1 MTISSLVRKADM
13 DEESSDL
20 GSARSVFIKSFGCQ
34 MNVYDADRMMDLFS
48 SRGYSASQDEAAA
61 DVVVLNTCHIREKAA
76 EKVFS
81 ELGRLR
87 ELKDEKRSLGKNLKI
102 VVAGCVAQAEGK
114 EILRRQPAVD
124 VVVGPQNYHRLLPL
138 LDASGKR
145 TETEF
150 PLESKF
156 DHLPLPKP
164 DSRNR
169 TVSAFVTI
177 QEGCDKFCT
186 FCVVPY
192 TRGAEVSR
200 PVESIMDEVRAL
212 SATGVRE
219 ITLIGQ
225 NVNAYS
231 GPDRSGTNRSLAR
244 LIELISEIEEID
256 RIRYTTSHPRD
267 MREDLLEAHR
277 DVPKLMPYIHLPVQS
292 GSDRVLHEMN
302 RGHSRRDY
310 MDLVDR
316 IRSYRADIAFS
327 SDFIVGFPG
336 ETDADFEDTLA
347 LVRTVNFASAFS
359 FMYSPRLGTP
369 AAGAADQIDE
379 VEKRQRLSK
388 LQRLLDEQ
396 RAAFNLACVDK
407 TMTVLLEKQGRHFG
421 QLVGKTPYLQ
431 SVHLL
436 APTELIGSVVNVK
449 IAALVSNS
457 LSGRMLKELES
468 PV

>member
-1 MTISSLVRKADM
+1 MNSMVGKTKTDGEPAELRP
-13 DEESSDL
+13 
-20 GSARSVFIKSFGCQ
+20 ARSVFIRSFGCQ

-48 SRGYSASQDEAAA
+48 TKGYSASQDEANA

-87 ELKDEKRSLGKNLKI
+87 EIKDEKRLSGQDFKI

-124 VVVGPQNYHRLLPL
+124 VVIGPQNYHRLLPL
-138 LDASGKR
+138 LDASEKR
-145 TETEF
+145 TETDF

-169 TVSAFVTI
+169 AVSAFVTI

-200 PVESIMDEVRAL
+200 PVVSILDEVQAL
-212 SATGVRE
+212 SAAGVRE

-231 GPDRSGTNRSLAR
+231 GADRSGTKKSLAA
-244 LIELISEIEEID
+244 LIEMIAQVSEID

-267 MREDLLEAHR
+267 MGDDLLEAHR
-277 DVPKLMPYIHLPVQS
+277 DIPKLMPYIHLPVQS
-292 GSDRVLHEMN
+292 GSDRILQQMN
-302 RGHSRRDY
+302 RGHSRREY
-310 MDLVDR
+310 LDLVDR

-336 ETDADFEDTLA
+336 ETDADFKDTLA
-347 LVRTVNFASAFS
+347 LVRNVNYASAFS
-359 FMYSPRLGTP
+359 FMYSPRFGTP
-369 AAGAADQIDE
+369 ASEASDQIAE
-379 VEKRQRLSK
+379 HEKRSRLLK
-388 LQRLLDEQ
+388 LQLLLDEQ
-396 RAAFNLACVDK
+396 RAAFNAACVGK
-407 TMTVLLEKQGRHFG
+407 SMTVLLEKQGRHAG

-431 SVHLL
+431 AVHLM
-436 APTELIGSVVNVK
+436 APVEFIGRVVDVE
-449 IAALVSNS
+449 IDGVAPNS
-457 LSGRMLKELES
+457 LSGRLRGLAGS
-468 PV
+468 LA